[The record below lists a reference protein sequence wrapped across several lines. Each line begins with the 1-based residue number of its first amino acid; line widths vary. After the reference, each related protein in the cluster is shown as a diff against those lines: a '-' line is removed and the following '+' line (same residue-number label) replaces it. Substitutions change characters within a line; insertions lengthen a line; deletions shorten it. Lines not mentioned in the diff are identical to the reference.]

1 MTPVTADPAAPLAPP
16 RAFDV
21 EQDFRRACTLER
33 ECHGAAR
40 AQAKMARELAATR
53 AHELQHVELE
63 KTLFEVAAERAAR
76 GDALEEEQE
85 AKQESDDGEPD
96 FLLPFLLA
104 AKCANPNAPTEKEAK
119 KADRDCRVAFKERL
133 HERAAIIQRRLEDEQ
148 EKLLRRQQAF
158 ARSRDHT
165 EATEAEFEQYQADAN
180 FRISI
185 LEQRLERHAALQ
197 PKAVADLEARL
208 KADERLLIFHDP
220 RKYQELKDAQ

>member
-1 MTPVTADPAAPLAPP
+1 M
-16 RAFDV
+16 
-21 EQDFRRACTLER
+21 
-33 ECHGAAR
+33 
-40 AQAKMARELAATR
+40 
-53 AHELQHVELE
+53 
-63 KTLFEVAAERAAR
+63 
-76 GDALEEEQE
+76 
-85 AKQESDDGEPD
+85 
-96 FLLPFLLA
+96 
-104 AKCANPNAPTEKEAK
+104 
-119 KADRDCRVAFKERL
+119 AFKERL